1 MKVPKQVKRLCRNCK
16 KHTPHIVS
24 IAKAKTRSSAR
35 PLSRYSRSRTD
46 ARGLT
51 KGTGNKG
58 KYSMPPIKKR
68 KMMNK
73 KMSKKIDL
81 RYQCQECKK
90 MSQKSEGFRAKK
102 FELV

>member
-1 MKVPKQVKRLCRNCK
+1 MPKLVNRYCKHCK
-16 KHTPHIVS
+16 KHCEHKIE
-24 IAKAKTRSSAR
+24 IAKAKTRSSTR
-35 PLSRYSRSRTD
+35 PLSRYSKVRTN

-51 KGTGNKG
+51 KSTGNLG

-73 KMSKKIDL
+73 KVSKKIDL

-90 MSQKSEGFRAKK
+90 MSQRSKGFRAQK
-102 FELV
+102 FELQ

>member
-1 MKVPKQVKRLCRNCK
+1 MPKNIRRYCKHCK
-16 KHTPHIVS
+16 KHTPHKVEQ
-24 IAKAKTRSSAR
+24 AKAKTRSSAR
-35 PLSRYSRSRTD
+35 PLSRYSKARTK

-51 KGTGNKG
+51 TGMGNLG

-73 KMSKKIDL
+73 KLSKKVDL
-81 RYQCQECKK
+81 RFQCQECKK
-90 MSQKSEGFRAKK
+90 MSQGAEGFRAKK

>member
-1 MKVPKQVKRLCRNCK
+1 MKIPKQIKRFCPHCR
-16 KHTPHIVS
+16 KHTEHKVEL
-24 IAKAKTRSSAR
+24 AKAKARSSVR
-35 PLSRYSRSRTD
+35 TLSRYSRSRTN

-51 KGTGNKG
+51 KGMGNKG

-73 KMSKKIDL
+73 KLSKKVDL
-81 RYQCQECKK
+81 RYQCQVCKK
-90 MSQKSEGFRAKK
+90 MSQKSKGFRAKK

>member
-1 MKVPKQVKRLCRNCK
+1 MKMPKLIKRLCPYCK
-16 KHTPHIVS
+16 KHTEHKVEQ
-24 IAKAKTRSSAR
+24 AKAKGRSTAR
-35 PLSRYSRSRTD
+35 PLSRYSKSRTS

-51 KGTGNKG
+51 SGMGNKG

-73 KMSKKIDL
+73 KLSKKIDL
-81 RYQCQECKK
+81 RYQCQVCKK
-90 MSQKSEGFRAKK
+90 MSQRSEGFRAKK

>member
-1 MKVPKQVKRLCRNCK
+1 MKMPKIMKRLCPYCR
-16 KHTPHIVS
+16 KHTEHKVEL
-24 IAKAKTRSSAR
+24 AKAKTRSSSK
-35 PLSRYSRSRTD
+35 PLSRYSRVRTN

-51 KGTGNKG
+51 KGMGNKG

-73 KMSKKIDL
+73 KLSKKIDL
-81 RYQCQECKK
+81 RYQCQVCKK
-90 MSQKSEGFRAKK
+90 MSQRSEGFRAKK

>member
-1 MKVPKQVKRLCRNCK
+1 MKIPKATRKYCPKCR
-16 KHTPHIVS
+16 KHTAQTVS
-24 IAKAKTRSSAR
+24 IAKAKTRSSTR
-35 PLSRYSRSRTD
+35 PLSRYSRSRTN

-51 KGTGNKG
+51 KGMGNKG

-81 RYQCQECKK
+81 RYQCSECKK

>member
-1 MKVPKQVKRLCRNCK
+1 MKMPKAIKRYCRSCR
-16 KHTPHIVS
+16 KHTEHKVEL
-24 IAKAKTRSSAR
+24 AKAKTRSSAR
-35 PLSRYSRSRTD
+35 PLSRYSKARTN

-51 KGTGNKG
+51 KGTGNLG

-73 KMSKKIDL
+73 KLSKKIDL
-81 RYQCQECKK
+81 RYLCQTCKK

-102 FELV
+102 FELI

>member
-1 MKVPKQVKRLCRNCK
+1 MKVPKAIKRYCKHCK
-16 KHTPHIVS
+16 KHTPHTVS
-24 IAKAKTRSSAR
+24 QAKAKTRSSTR
-35 PLSRYSRSRTD
+35 PLSRYSRARTN

-81 RYQCQECKK
+81 RYQCGECKK
-90 MSQKSEGFRAKK
+90 MSQKSVGFRAKK

>member
-1 MKVPKQVKRLCRNCK
+1 MPKQLNRYCAACK
-16 KHTPHIVS
+16 KHTPHVVS
-24 IAKAKTRSSAR
+24 QAKAKTRSSTR
-35 PLSRYSRSRTD
+35 PLSRYSKTRTN

-51 KGTGNKG
+51 KGMGNKG

-90 MSQKSEGFRAKK
+90 MSQRSEGFRTKK

>member
-1 MKVPKQVKRLCRNCK
+1 MPKLMRRFCPYCR
-16 KHTPHIVS
+16 KHTAHKVEV
-24 IAKAKTRSSAR
+24 AKARTRSSAR
-35 PLSRYSRSRTD
+35 PLSRYSKSRTN

-51 KGTGNKG
+51 VGMGNLG

-73 KMSKKIDL
+73 KLSKKIDL
-81 RYQCQECKK
+81 RYGCQECGK
-90 MSQKSEGFRAKK
+90 MSQRSEGFRAKK

>member
-1 MKVPKQVKRLCRNCK
+1 MKMPKNLKRLCPYCR
-16 KHTPHIVS
+16 KHTEHKVEV
-24 IAKAKTRSSAR
+24 AKAKTRSSAR
-35 PLSRYSRSRTD
+35 PLSRYSRSRTN

-51 KGTGNKG
+51 KGTGNLG

-73 KMSKKIDL
+73 KLSKKVDL

-90 MSQKSEGFRAKK
+90 MSQKSQGFRTKK

>member
-1 MKVPKQVKRLCRNCK
+1 MKMPKLVNRYCKHCK
-16 KHTPHIVS
+16 KHTEHKIEV
-24 IAKAKTRSSAR
+24 AKAKTRSSAR
-35 PLSRYSRSRTD
+35 PLSRYSKSRTS

-51 KGTGNKG
+51 TGHGNLG

-81 RYQCQECKK
+81 RYQCQACKK
-90 MSQKSEGFRAKK
+90 MSQRSEGFRAKK
-102 FELV
+102 FELT

>member
-1 MKVPKQVKRLCRNCK
+1 MKFPKNVNRYCPYCR
-16 KHTPHIVS
+16 KHTPHKLEV
-24 IAKAKTRSSAR
+24 AKAKTRSSTR
-35 PLSRYSRSRTD
+35 PLSRYSRSRTN

-51 KGTGNKG
+51 KGMGNKG

-73 KMSKKIDL
+73 KLSKKIDL
-81 RYQCQECKK
+81 RYECLECNK
-90 MSQKSEGFRAKK
+90 MSQRAKGFRAKK

>member
-1 MKVPKQVKRLCRNCK
+1 MPKTTKRLCPNCK
-16 KHTPHIVS
+16 KHTPHKVE
-24 IAKAKTRSSAR
+24 IAKAKTRSSTR
-35 PLSRYSRSRTD
+35 PLSRYSKARTN

-51 KGTGNKG
+51 KGMGNKG

-81 RYQCQECKK
+81 RYLCNTCKK

>member
-1 MKVPKQVKRLCRNCK
+1 MKMPKLINRLCRKCK
-16 KHTPHIVS
+16 KHTPHTVS
-24 IAKAKTRSSAR
+24 QAKAKTRSSAR
-35 PLSRYSRSRTD
+35 PLSRYSRARTD

-51 KGTGNKG
+51 KGMGNKG

-81 RYQCQECKK
+81 RYQCNVCKK